1 MDFKLLHEAPNEIP
15 LAILETWIK
24 KANETYFNG
33 TLEYMND
40 HYYDMAIELLEQ
52 KDPNNSL
59 LKQVGQ
65 NVAHEKV
72 KLPYYM
78 GSMNKLKTPE
88 KINHWFKKYNTESHY
103 VISDK
108 LDGISGLLMGHKNGK
123 YDLYSRGNGII
134 GQHINSLLKYIELP
148 NINEDIVFRGEL
160 IISKENFE
168 VHSEKYASAR
178 SLVNALVASKHSDF
192 NVKLDFVVFEVI
204 NPKLN
209 IEQQLLYSQKLGMK
223 TVKHKIIPR
232 DIAIEQLKDLLIIYR
247 NESNY
252 DIDGII
258 ISSNKI
264 QPRNND
270 KNPDYSFA
278 FKSNGLG
285 QVTEV
290 LDVIWNVSKHNKI
303 VPRVK
308 FKPVKLNQSTV
319 NFATGTHAKYIK
331 DNKINKGSII
341 RVVLSGEVIPCI
353 VDIIQ
358 PSSAPLMPNIDYV
371 WNESRINIYA
381 QTANSS
387 LILTHFFKSL
397 GIKGT
402 GPGIIERLH
411 NHGFN
416 TINSIY
422 NLSYEDLMKIPGF
435 QKRSSENLLKS
446 IDELFNRDYSV
457 PQLAHASLCFGESMG
472 LRKLNVVEKVYPLFH
487 EPRHNL
493 SLEKLN
499 KLSGY
504 SSLTSQKI
512 LNGMDDFRVFLEN
525 HPYLKIKNM
534 EESAKNGKIYVF
546 SGFRDK
552 AYKEKLEAQGH
563 SVQDTLTKDTDY
575 LVVKD
580 TSKLSSKMK
589 KAKELGITIIDY
601 HYP

>member
-1 MDFKLLHEAPNEIP
+1 MDFKRLHEAPNEIP
-15 LAILETWIK
+15 LETLETWIK
-24 KANETYFNG
+24 KANEAYFNG
-33 TLEYMND
+33 TLEFMND

-52 KDPNNSL
+52 TDPNNSL

-65 NVAHEKV
+65 NAAHEKV
-72 KLPYYM
+72 TLPYYM
-78 GSMNKLKTPE
+78 GSMNKFKTPE
-88 KINHWFKKYNTESHY
+88 KINHWFKKYSTESQY
-103 VISDK
+103 IISDK
-108 LDGISGLLMGHKNGK
+108 LDGISGLLICHKTGK
-123 YDLYSRGNGII
+123 LELYSRGNGIV
-134 GQHINSLLKYIELP
+134 GQYINSLLKYMELP

-168 VHSEKYASAR
+168 VHSDKYASSR
-178 SLVNALVASKHSDF
+178 SLVNALVASKHNNY

-204 NPKLN
+204 DPNLN
-209 IEQQLLYSQKLGMK
+209 IEQQLMYSQKLAMK
-223 TVKHKIIPR
+223 TVKHKIVSR
-232 DIAIEQLKDLLIIYR
+232 KIAMTQLKDLLLEYR
-247 NESNY
+247 NESEY

-358 PSSAPLMPNIDYV
+358 PSSAPLMPSIDYA

-381 QTANSS
+381 KEANST

-397 GIKGT
+397 GINGT
-402 GPGIIERLH
+402 GPGIIERLY

-422 NLSYEDLMKIPGF
+422 HLSYDDLMKIPGF

-446 IDELFNRDYSV
+446 LIELINKAYSV
-457 PQLAHASLCFGESMG
+457 PELAHASLCFGESMG
-472 LRKLNVVEKVYPLFH
+472 LRKLNVIEKEYPLFH
-487 EPRHNL
+487 EPVHNL

-504 SSLTSQKI
+504 SDLTSQKI
-512 LNGMDDFRVFLEN
+512 LNGLDDFRVFLEN

-534 EESAKNGKIYVF
+534 EEPAKTGKIYVF

-552 AYKEKLEAQGH
+552 TYKEKLESQGH
-563 SVQDTLTKDTDY
+563 SVQDTLTKNTDY

-589 KAKELGITIIDY
+589 KAKELGITIINFN
-601 HYP
+601 

>member
-1 MDFKLLHEAPNEIP
+1 MDFNLLHEAS
-15 LAILETWIK
+15 LETLEKWIK
-24 KANETYFNG
+24 KANEAYFNG
-33 TLEYMND
+33 TQEFMND
-40 HYYDMAIELLEQ
+40 HYYDLAIDLLEQ
-52 KDPNNSL
+52 KDPDNSL

-65 NVAHEKV
+65 NIGQEKV
-72 KLPYYM
+72 QLPYYM

-88 KINHWFKKYNTESHY
+88 KINQWFKKYNEDNY

-108 LDGISGLLMGHKNGK
+108 LDGISGLLICTKTGK
-123 YDLYSRGNGII
+123 RDLYSRGNGVI
-134 GQHINSLLKYIELP
+134 GQHINNLLKYIDLP
-148 NINEDIVFRGEL
+148 NIKEDIVFRGEL
-160 IISKENFE
+160 IISKANFE
-168 VHSEKYASAR
+168 EHSSKYTSAR

-192 NVKLDFVVFEVI
+192 NVKLDFLVFEVI

-209 IEQQLLYSQKLGMK
+209 IEQQLKYSQKVNMK

-232 DIAIEQLKDLLIIYR
+232 NIAVGQLKDLLLEYR
-247 NESNY
+247 NEATY

-258 ISSNKI
+258 ISSNKV
-264 QPRNND
+264 QTRNNE

-285 QVTEV
+285 QITEV
-290 LDVIWNVSKHNKI
+290 LDVLWNVSKHNKI
-303 VPRVK
+303 VPRIK

-353 VDIIQ
+353 IDVIQ
-358 PSSAPLMPNIDYV
+358 PSSEPLMPNIDYI
-371 WNESRINIYA
+371 WNESQINIYA
-381 QTANSS
+381 KKANSS

-402 GPGIIERLH
+402 GPGIIERLYS
-411 NHGFN
+411 HGYN

-422 NLSYEDLMKIPGF
+422 NLSYEDLMEIPGF
-435 QKRSSENLLKS
+435 QKKSSENLLES
-446 IDELFNRDYSV
+446 IDELFDKSYSV

-472 LRKLNVVEKVYPLFH
+472 IKKLNVIEKVYPLFH
-487 EPRHNL
+487 EPHHNL
-493 SLEKLN
+493 SIEKLN
-499 KLSGY
+499 TLNGY
-504 SSLTSQKI
+504 STLTSQKI

-525 HPYLKIKNM
+525 HPFLKIKKNM
-534 EESAKNGKIYVF
+534 DKLSKNGKIYVF

-552 AYKEKLEAQGH
+552 LYKEKLEAQGH
-563 SVQDTLTKDTDY
+563 SVQDNLTKNTDY

-580 TSKLSSKMK
+580 KGKLSSKMK
-589 KAKELGITIIDY
+589 KAKEMGITIIHF
-601 HYP
+601 HY

>member
-1 MDFKLLHEAPNEIP
+1 MDFKHLHEAPVET
-15 LAILETWIK
+15 LETWIK
-24 KANETYFNG
+24 KANEAYFND
-33 TLEYMND
+33 TSEFMSD
-40 HYYDMAIELLEQ
+40 HFYDMAIELLEQ
-52 KDPNNSL
+52 KDPTNSL
-59 LKQVGQ
+59 LQQVGQ
-65 NVAHEKV
+65 NVAQEKV
-72 KLPYYM
+72 QLPYYM

-88 KINHWFKKYNTESHY
+88 KIKQWFQKYNEDNY

-108 LDGISGLLMGHKNGK
+108 LDGISGLLIYTKTGK
-123 YDLYSRGNGII
+123 HDLYSRGNGVI
-134 GQHINSLLKYIELP
+134 GQHINNLLKYIELP
-148 NINEDIVFRGEL
+148 NIKEDIVFRGEL
-160 IISKENFE
+160 IISKANFE
-168 VHSEKYASAR
+168 VHSSKYASAR

-192 NVKLDFVVFEVI
+192 NVKLDFLVFEVI

-209 IEQQLLYSQKLGMK
+209 IEQQLMYSQELGMK

-232 DIAIEQLKDLLIIYR
+232 NIAVEQLKDLLLEYR
-247 NESNY
+247 NDSIY

-258 ISSNKI
+258 ISSNKVQI
-264 QPRNND
+264 RNNE
-270 KNPDYSFA
+270 KNPDYCFA

-285 QVTEV
+285 QITEV
-290 LDVIWNVSKHNKI
+290 VDVLWNVSKHNKI
-303 VPRVK
+303 VPRIK

-353 VDIIQ
+353 IDVIQ
-358 PSSAPLMPNIDYV
+358 PSSEPLMPNIDYI
-371 WNESRINIYA
+371 WNDTKINIYA
-381 QTANSS
+381 QKANSS

-402 GPGIIERLH
+402 GPGIIERLYS
-411 NHGFN
+411 HGYD
-416 TINSIY
+416 TIDSIY

-446 IDELFNRDYSV
+446 IDDLFNKSYSV
-457 PQLAHASLCFGESMG
+457 PELAHASLCFGESMG
-472 LRKLNVVEKVYPLFH
+472 LKKLNVVEKVYPRFH

-499 KLSGY
+499 KLNGY

-512 LNGMDDFRVFLEN
+512 LNGLNDFRVFLEN

-534 EESAKNGKIYVF
+534 EQSTKNGKIYVF

-552 AYKEKLEAQGH
+552 AYKEKLESQGH
-563 SVQDTLTKDTDY
+563 SVHDTLTKDTDY

-589 KAKELGITIIDY
+589 KAKELGITIVQFNY
-601 HYP
+601 

>member
-1 MDFKLLHEAPNEIP
+1 MDFKHLHEAPVET
-15 LAILETWIK
+15 LESWIK
-24 KANETYFNG
+24 KANEAYFNE
-33 TLEYMND
+33 TTEFMSD
-40 HYYDMAIELLEQ
+40 HFYDMAIELLEQ
-52 KDPNNSL
+52 KDPTNSL
-59 LKQVGQ
+59 LQQVGQ
-65 NVAHEKV
+65 NVAQEKV
-72 KLPYYM
+72 QLPYYM

-88 KINHWFKKYNTESHY
+88 KIKQWFQKYNEDNY

-108 LDGISGLLMGHKNGK
+108 LDGISGLLIYTKTGK
-123 YDLYSRGNGII
+123 RDLYSRGNGII
-134 GQHINSLLKYIELP
+134 GQHINNLLKYMELP
-148 NINEDIVFRGEL
+148 NIKEDIVFRGEL
-160 IISKENFE
+160 IISKANFE
-168 VHSEKYASAR
+168 VHSSKYASAR
-178 SLVNALVASKHSDF
+178 SLVNALVSSKHSDF

-209 IEQQLLYSQKLGMK
+209 IEQQLMYSQKLNMK

-232 DIAIEQLKDLLIIYR
+232 NIATQQLKDLLLEYR
-247 NESNY
+247 NESIY

-258 ISSNKI
+258 ISSNKVQI
-264 QPRNND
+264 RNNE
-270 KNPDYSFA
+270 KNPDYCFA

-285 QVTEV
+285 QITEV
-290 LDVIWNVSKHNKI
+290 VDVLWNVSKHNKI
-303 VPRVK
+303 VPRIK

-353 VDIIQ
+353 IDVIQ
-358 PSSAPLMPNIDYV
+358 PSSEPLMPNIDYI
-371 WNESRINIYA
+371 WNDTKINIYA

-411 NHGFN
+411 SHGYD

-422 NLSYEDLMKIPGF
+422 NLSYEDLTKIPGF
-435 QKRSSENLLKS
+435 QKKSSENLLKS
-446 IDELFNRDYSV
+446 IDDLFNKSYSV
-457 PQLAHASLCFGESMG
+457 PELAHASLCFGESMG
-472 LRKLNVVEKVYPLFH
+472 LKKLNVVEKVYPLFH

-499 KLSGY
+499 KLNGY

-525 HPYLKIKNM
+525 HPYLKIKTM
-534 EESAKNGKIYVF
+534 EESTKNGKIYVF

-552 AYKEKLEAQGH
+552 IYKEKLESQGH
-563 SVQDTLTKDTDY
+563 SVHDTLTKDTDY
-575 LVVKD
+575 LIVKD

-589 KAKELGITIIDY
+589 KAKELGITIVQVNY
-601 HYP
+601 